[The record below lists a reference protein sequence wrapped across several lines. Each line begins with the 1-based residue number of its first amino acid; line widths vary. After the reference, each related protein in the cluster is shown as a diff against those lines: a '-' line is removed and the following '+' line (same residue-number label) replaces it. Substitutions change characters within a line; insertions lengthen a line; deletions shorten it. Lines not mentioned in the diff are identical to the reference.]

1 VDVVVGIPKA
11 VGDEAVDELEIAKG
25 GEVAGAGEEV
35 GDA

>member
-1 VDVVVGIPKA
+1 VDVVVGVPETI
-11 VGDEAVDELEIAKG
+11 GDETVDELEVAEG